1 VRVTG
6 TRGIGIGATLLA
18 ALAASPAVAE
28 LPGSTQPGAQQ
39 VLPGNLI
46 ILRNVP
52 SRNAIIPGAGA
63 ALTAPT
69 APPSIAFAF
78 LQGVGAPLSDSQAAS
93 ITGSV
98 SPGQSGRDVAAAVGG
113 VLDSQPTGGGI
124 IPQTSAGGELVAD
137 VGRTMQSA
145 VGSISGILGNLGGPG
160 H

>member
-1 VRVTG
+1 VRATG
-6 TRGIGIGATLLA
+6 TWGIGIGATLLA
-18 ALAASPAVAE
+18 TMTPSPAAAE

-52 SRNAIIPGAGA
+52 ARNAIIPGAGT

-69 APPSIAFAF
+69 APSSTVFAF

-98 SPGQSGRDVAAAVGG
+98 SPGQGGRDVATAVGG
-113 VLDSQPTGGGI
+113 VLESRPVGGGI
-124 IPQTSAGGELVAD
+124 IPQTAGGGGLIGG
-137 VGRTMQSA
+137 VGGTVQSA
-145 VGSISGILGNLGGPG
+145 VGSISGILGTLGGSG